1 MHTAAQASAE
11 HERCFTSCEGTCR
24 IGERI
29 AFNYLVSQ
37 KYTGETADV
46 EVLRDGQPMKLSVSL
61 ARPAALVPLHL
72 NGRDPSYFVIA
83 GGTCSRRTSFKSML
97 NASKRIVLLSLQ

>member
-1 MHTAAQASAE
+1 MDTLPDRLGA
-11 HERCFTSCEGTCR
+11 CR

-37 KYTGETADV
+37 KYTGEHADL
-46 EVLRDGQPMKLSVSL
+46 EVLRKGQLMKLNMAL

-72 NGRDPSYFVIA
+72 NGRDPSFFVIA
-83 GGTCSRRTSFKSML
+83 GIVTDRSHCSARTL
-97 NASKRIVLLSLQ
+97 PLLPLTLF